1 MLKLDGKAYGPAA
14 TPLSFFLQHPS
25 SPSALL
31 GFCDTSS
38 VFPTHPCSQTAAAP
52 FLLEGRTREEEIELL
67 ALPLLSTIFLEGSF
81 SLVDGLHCP
90 PHSCLFL

>member
-1 MLKLDGKAYGPAA
+1 MALL
-14 TPLSFFLQHPS
+14 PLLLAFSCSIHQGQVP
-25 SPSALL
+25 LL
-31 GFCDTSS
+31 GFRDTSL

-52 FLLEGRTREEEIELL
+52 FLLEGRSGEEEIELL

-81 SLVDGLHCP
+81 SLVAGLHCP